1 MRLRRTRRGGRVV
14 HTGSGNRTGTRL
26 PNAYPTPLGTV
37 CMARLQQTLSNV
49 SEESGNENGRVGIV
63 GGSVA
68 YPNQPAL
75 VGRAALRTG
84 SDHVRV
90 FVPESI
96 YEIVASHSPDL
107 LVDHHGDEEFD
118 GGAIEPTLEVADWA
132 DAFVIG
138 PGLVDADPDAVRE
151 AVDRIEIPVVIDALA
166 IEPGL
171 EADLSNA
178 ILTPSG
184 SEDDPIYE
192 AYGSLETF
200 SEETGAVITLT
211 GDVDEI
217 VAAGERIENE
227 TGTSAL
233 TVAGTGDTMA
243 GIVASLLGQGMDR
256 REAAELGAW
265 ILGKT
270 GELATAEYGPGV
282 VATDVIERIPNTI
295 R

>member
-1 MRLRRTRRGGRVV
+1 MG
-14 HTGSGNRTGTRL
+14 
-26 PNAYPTPLGTV
+26 
-37 CMARLQQTLSNV
+37 RLQQTLSNV
-49 SEESGNENGRVGIV
+49 SDETEQDNGRVGIV

-68 YPNQPAL
+68 YPSQPAL
-75 VGRAALRTG
+75 VGQAALRTG
-84 SDHVRV
+84 SDHVRA
-90 FVPESI
+90 FVPEPI
-96 YEIVASHSPDL
+96 YEIVAGHSPNL
-107 LVDHHGDEEFD
+107 LVDRYDREQFD
-118 GGAIEPTLEVADWA
+118 DGAVERTLEVADWA

-138 PGLVDADPDAVRE
+138 PGLADADPDAVRE
-151 AVDRIEIPVVIDALA
+151 AVDRIEVPIVVDALA
-166 IEPGL
+166 IEPAL

-184 SEDDPIYE
+184 SEDDPIYG

-211 GDVDEI
+211 GGVDEI
-217 VAAGERIENE
+217 VAEGERIENE
-227 TGTSAL
+227 TGTSAM
-233 TVAGTGDTMA
+233 TVAGTGDTLS
-243 GIVASLLGQGMDR
+243 GIIASLLGQGMDR

-270 GELATAEYGPGV
+270 GELATAEHGPGV

>member
-1 MRLRRTRRGGRVV
+1 MG
-14 HTGSGNRTGTRL
+14 
-26 PNAYPTPLGTV
+26 
-37 CMARLQQTLSNV
+37 RLQQTLSNV
-49 SEESGNENGRVGIV
+49 SDETGRDNGRVGIV

-75 VGRAALRTG
+75 VGQAALRTG
-84 SDHVRV
+84 SDHVRA
-90 FVPESI
+90 FVCEPI
-96 YEIVASHSPDL
+96 YEIVASHSPNL
-107 LVDHHGDEEFD
+107 LVDHHGHDEFYD
-118 GGAIEPTLEVADWA
+118 GAIERTREVSEWA

-151 AVDRIEIPVVIDALA
+151 VIDRIEIPIIVDALA
-166 IEPGL
+166 IEPAL

-184 SEDDPIYE
+184 AEDDPIYE

-217 VAAGERIENE
+217 VAEGERIENE

-243 GIVASLLGQGMDR
+243 GIMASLLGQGMDR

>member
-1 MRLRRTRRGGRVV
+1 
-14 HTGSGNRTGTRL
+14 
-26 PNAYPTPLGTV
+26 
-37 CMARLQQTLSNV
+37 MARLQQTLSNV
-49 SEESGNENGRVGIV
+49 SEESGHDNGRVGIV

-84 SDHVRV
+84 SDHVRA
-90 FVPESI
+90 FVAEPI
-96 YEIVASHSPDL
+96 YEIVASHAPNL
-107 LVDHHGDEEFD
+107 LVDHHGHEEFYD
-118 GGAIEPTLEVADWA
+118 GAIDRTLEVADWA

-138 PGLVDADPDAVRE
+138 PGLADADPDAVRE
-151 AVDRIEIPVVIDALA
+151 AVDRIEGPLVVDALA
-166 IEPGL
+166 IEPAL

-178 ILTPSG
+178 VLTPSG
-184 SEDDPIYE
+184 SEDAPIYE

-200 SEETGAVITLT
+200 SEETGAVVILT

-217 VAAGERIENE
+217 VAEGVRIENE
-227 TGTSAL
+227 TGTSAM

-243 GIVASLLGQGMDR
+243 GIIASLLGQGMKR

-265 ILGKT
+265 VLGKT